1 MIDTIT
7 LCDGSTI
14 DLINPTTD
22 MVSIDTVAHGLSRV
36 SRFGAQSPI
45 DYSVAEHSLGMVQ
58 MAMYDGVQ
66 DMGVLYAILLHDASE
81 AYLGDVVS
89 PLKRHLKEY
98 LEIEARMNSVISQ
111 RFGVDFDKHHDTIKK
126 YDRKI
131 LKIEKKVLWG
141 GESSCKLY
149 QSDKGKEDFLKA
161 FNIFTCELPE
171 LLFV

>member
-1 MIDTIT
+1 MNNTIT
-7 LCDGSTI
+7 LCDGNII
-14 DLINPTTD
+14 DLINPTVE
-22 MVSIDTVAHGLSRV
+22 MISIETIAHGLSRV

-58 MAMYDGVQ
+58 MAIYDGVT
-66 DMGVLYAILLHDASE
+66 DIDVLFAILLHDASE

-111 RFGVDFDKHHDTIKK
+111 RFHVDFDKHHDTIKK

-161 FNIFTCELPE
+161 FDICCGKL
-171 LLFV
+171 